1 LALSYNETREY
12 SVFLSSGEDAH
23 ELRELVHA
31 LVDDVVNQ
39 ELKLAQSKVRLS
51 VTAWDRVAAGRAL
64 EGETV
69 NDRFVRLARQ
79 SSLTLCLLIAS
90 LGQGTREE
98 IEAVLDTDDVEL
110 SILWFVQRS
119 DPWPECEV
127 SEFLQTVKDVLQFE
141 WAGPPDRLLAAVP
154 IVRVLL
160 HTAFH
165 DLAPSESGEYRER
178 R

>member
-1 LALSYNETREY
+1 M
-12 SVFLSSGEDAH
+12 FLSSGEDAR
-23 ELRELVHA
+23 ELRDLVHA

-39 ELKLAQSKVRLS
+39 ELKQAGSTIRLS
-51 VTAWDRVAAGRAL
+51 VTAWDRIAAGRAL

-69 NDRFVRLARQ
+69 NARFVRLART
-79 SSLTLCLLIAS
+79 SSLTLCLLIAT

-98 IEAVLDTDDVEL
+98 IEAVLHTDDVEL
-110 SILWFVQRS
+110 SVLWFVERS

-127 SEFLQTVKDVLQFE
+127 ADFLDELKDVLQFE

-160 HTAFH
+160 HTAFR
-165 DLAPSESGEYRER
+165 DLSSSALGEYRER